1 MELPLLK
8 TKEKMHADPV
18 DMASIVNT
26 QYESVFTKEEEDEDT
41 QVIQGNSYPEVT
53 NIMISQEGVLRHLKQ
68 ARIA

>member
-8 TKEKMHADPV
+8 TKEKMQADPV
-18 DMASIVNT
+18 DMASIVNR

-53 NIMISQEGVLRHLKQ
+53 NIIISQEGVLRLLKQ

>member
-1 MELPLLK
+1 
-8 TKEKMHADPV
+8 MHADPV